1 MNLDSAVD
9 RSEDIVTSRIR
20 NPNWKPMNSEPD
32 TNALALDR
40 TALANER
47 TYAAWIRTG
56 LAFLVTGLGVDR
68 FLSDRMPFWSIRPI
82 AVILILFSGVAF
94 FLAAWRYEHF
104 HMGMTHLDI
113 KMIPAGMVK
122 LFSLVLVLCSLM
134 ALVGLW
140 Y

>member
-1 MNLDSAVD
+1 
-9 RSEDIVTSRIR
+9 
-20 NPNWKPMNSEPD
+20 MNSEPD

-47 TYAAWIRTG
+47 TYAAWIRTA
-56 LAFLVTGLGVDR
+56 LAFLVTGLGIDR
-68 FLSDRMPFWSIRPI
+68 FLSDSMPFWSIRPI
-82 AVILILFSGVAF
+82 AVILILSSGAAF

-104 HMGMTHLDI
+104 HTGMTHLDI
-113 KMIPAGMVK
+113 KMIPVGMVK
-122 LFSLVLVLCSLM
+122 LFSFVLILCSLM

>member
-1 MNLDSAVD
+1 
-9 RSEDIVTSRIR
+9 
-20 NPNWKPMNSEPD
+20 MNSEPD

-56 LAFLVTGLGVDR
+56 LAFLVTGLGIDR
-68 FLSDRMPFWSIRPI
+68 FLSDSMPFWSIRTI
-82 AVILILFSGVAF
+82 AVILVLFSGVAF

-113 KMIPAGMVK
+113 KMIPVRRKGQ
-122 LFSLVLVLCSLM
+122 VLQCNNGAIHSDVLLQDLTPIVTARPDPNCDPNC
-134 ALVGLW
+134 AANNQR
-140 Y
+140 